1 MEREKGFTLI
11 ELLIVIAI
19 IGIIVTIATPQ
30 LMNALQ
36 KGKQKTT
43 LANIRNIGTAIESYI
58 TDYYFAPRQ
67 ATLGDISNIATD
79 LATYFRNL
87 PATDGWGNPIQYQ
100 ATGSPDP
107 ESYTILSYGRNG
119 AEDSGIADGY
129 PATQFEGDIIFQN
142 GDFTKKPKS

>member
-1 MEREKGFTLI
+1 MKEEKGFTLI

-30 LMNALQ
+30 FMNALQ

-43 LANIRNIGTAIESYI
+43 MANIRSIGTAIESYI

-67 ATLGDISNIATD
+67 ATLGNISNIAAD
-79 LATYFRNL
+79 LALYTRI
-87 PATDGWGNPIQYQ
+87 PATDGWGNPILYE
-100 ATGSPDP
+100 ASDAANP

-119 AEDSGIADGY
+119 AEDAGIADGY

-142 GDFTKKPKS
+142 GDFVKKPKS